1 MKRKNGK
8 KCYNNKCLY
17 WGEWYDE
24 KNILFYSHTSEE
36 EKIMFLP
43 LGCKIYKR
51 IYINASIH
59 TVSMNNMIS
68 QEQIYFLLMILI
80 SSKCVYLKKK
90 ASFIL
95 DISDL
100 WNCTAIIFT
109 TCRENNQ
116 YCNININ
123 CVTDMLLLLV

>member
-43 LGCKIYKR
+43 LRCKIYKR

-68 QEQIYFLLMILI
+68 QE
-80 SSKCVYLKKK
+80 
-90 ASFIL
+90 
-95 DISDL
+95 
-100 WNCTAIIFT
+100 
-109 TCRENNQ
+109 
-116 YCNININ
+116 
-123 CVTDMLLLLV
+123 